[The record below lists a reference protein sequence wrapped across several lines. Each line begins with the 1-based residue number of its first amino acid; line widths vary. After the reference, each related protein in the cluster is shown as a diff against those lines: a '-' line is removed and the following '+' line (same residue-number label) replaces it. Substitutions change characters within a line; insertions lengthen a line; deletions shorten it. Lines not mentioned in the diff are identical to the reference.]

1 MSYLSSRWVVR
12 IVVVFLVLAGVFLM
26 RGVWENL
33 GLGVYSGLD
42 SASTASAQEFTED
55 TLFEEDTFF
64 EEDTSESFSDDQYS
78 TSSGQDD
85 LSQEFT
91 TQETTTVVGDQYSRN
106 TDLLEA
112 GGPENGPVPT
122 MPDGDCPEEFP
133 IKDSG
138 ACYK

>member
-42 SASTASAQEFTED
+42 SASTASAQEFT
-55 TLFEEDTFF
+55 EDTFF

-112 GGPENGPVPT
+112 GGPKNGPVPT
-122 MPDGDCPEEFP
+122 MLDGDCPGEFP